1 MPCHRLVY
9 YRGVISGTRAA
20 AVGLAGGSFVAEP
33 IASTLNLYH
42 NGWEQPTAVSGAIY
56 APCIARGIIPCGG
69 PLTRVPM
76 PALYATNGDVFAAA
90 ALLLAYH
97 QWSRVESNT
106 STPVSTVE
114 SQDFALSVQPLHDE
128 QLAVEGEGDPSMLV
142 AAGAGV
148 IAAAIAHGY
157 WIWGLYLTSH
167 AFNTFLYVRRK
178 QSYVQ
183 TDLQARL
190 PITLSVSPLL
200 SHSVS
205 CTLYLHY
212 YRQSRWRHIQH
223 AVINKKRLHISC
235 DHRVIVIVIHVDD
248 RQRR

>member
-1 MPCHRLVY
+1 MRLFRRLPVRLPWITDRELTLYDITRTSIIPHVAVACLAIVLVY
-9 YRGVISGTRAA
+9 YRGVISGTRTA
-20 AVGLAGGSFVAEP
+20 AVGLAGASFVAEP

-42 NGWEQPTAVSGAIY
+42 NGWGAADSRFWCHLRAMY
-56 APCIARGIIPCGG
+56 RQGHN
-69 PLTRVPM
+69 PM
-76 PALYATNGDVFAAA
+76 RWAFDACTDACLLYATNGDVFAAA

-128 QLAVEGEGDPSMLV
+128 QLAVEGEGDPMLV
-142 AAGAGV
+142 AAGAVV

-157 WIWGLYLTSH
+157 WIWGLYLISH

-183 TDLQARL
+183 TDLQARVFQL
-190 PITLSVSPLL
+190 PFRFLIAITLS
-200 SHSVS
+200 
-205 CTLYLHY
+205 
-212 YRQSRWRHIQH
+212 
-223 AVINKKRLHISC
+223 
-235 DHRVIVIVIHVDD
+235 
-248 RQRR
+248 

>member
-1 MPCHRLVY
+1 MRLFRRLPVRLPWITDRELTLYDITRTSIIPHVAVACLAIVLVY

-42 NGWEQPTAVSGAIY
+42 NGWGAADSRFWCHLRAMY
-56 APCIARGIIPCGG
+56 RQGHN
-69 PLTRVPM
+69 PM
-76 PALYATNGDVFAAA
+76 RWAFDACTDACLLYATNGDVFAAA

-128 QLAVEGEGDPSMLV
+128 QLAVEGEGDPMLV
-142 AAGAGV
+142 AAGAVV

-183 TDLQARL
+183 TDLQARVFQL
-190 PITLSVSPLL
+190 PFRFLIAITLS
-200 SHSVS
+200 
-205 CTLYLHY
+205 
-212 YRQSRWRHIQH
+212 
-223 AVINKKRLHISC
+223 
-235 DHRVIVIVIHVDD
+235 
-248 RQRR
+248 